1 LFELSSYGFDLPFFK
16 DDHLND
22 ISPGAFDDLM
32 KIENAIPA
40 ASGFAISFK

>member
-1 LFELSSYGFDLPFFK
+1 MHAINKLRGIPIVFK